1 MSRIVFVLLLSS
13 LATPAGAVTYKCT
26 LGPDEPPLYTDN
38 TRRGRCV
45 RLTEDPGVATQVSL
59 PQSATGKRKAANE
72 PSPADFP
79 KVDKT
84 TQTRRDD
91 KRRTLLEEERQ
102 HEEIAL
108 ASVRAQLDDRKS
120 RAPQERSRLQE
131 SLRLHQRNIEML
143 DKELARIK

>member
-1 MSRIVFVLLLSS
+1 MSRIAFVLLLSC
-13 LATPAGAVTYKCT
+13 LASPAGAVTYKCT

-45 RLTEDPGVATQVSL
+45 RLAEDPGVATQISL
-59 PQSATGKRKAANE
+59 PQPAGAKSKAASG

-84 TQTRRDD
+84 TQNRRDD
-91 KRRTLLEEERQ
+91 KRRTLLMEERQ
-102 HEEIAL
+102 QEETAL
-108 ASVRAQLDDRKS
+108 ARVRTQLDDRTA